1 MTADNA
7 FTAAHNPAAN
17 RFEIELSDGQFA
29 VVDYRLTGDTL
40 TIYHTGVPTAFEG
53 QGIAALMTK
62 AALDWAKAQG
72 YHVEP
77 VCSYTRAYLQRHP
90 EYQVD

>member
-1 MTADNA
+1 MTSDNTY
-7 FTAAHNPAAN
+7 TAAHNPAAS
-17 RFEIELSDGQFA
+17 RFEVPLPDGQHA

-40 TIYHTGVPTAFEG
+40 TIYHTGVPSAFEG

-72 YHVEP
+72 YRVEP

-90 EYQVD
+90 EYQAD